1 MAKPTMTAWD
11 RCTELP
17 RIQTIPALPLIPLLA
32 ITALAACLLLVGL
45 RGDGFT
51 LFLAEMVLINAIA
64 TMGVNIGMGFA
75 GLVSIGH
82 AGFAAIGAYAC
93 TLLMVH
99 ANVPYLIALP
109 IGAVAAAV
117 AGVVIGVPALRL
129 SPLYIAMVT
138 FGFGQAVNYLVV
150 NWIELTRGPNGMT
163 VPEITLFGSALSP
176 QGIFLLVVIVFAVLF
191 WLSWNIRRTRL
202 GRALLAVRESTIA
215 AQSMGVPVAHYKT
228 VAFGISAFYGGLAG
242 GLYAAASGFINPDA
256 FTFGVSIS
264 YVTMNVVGGLG
275 TLAGPLIGAALL
287 TLLAELLRPFAEYRE
302 FITGIVLLLFLVL
315 LPGGLMGLGRRAL
328 GRLRRAAR

>member
-1 MAKPTMTAWD
+1 MS
-11 RCTELP
+11 
-17 RIQTIPALPLIPLLA
+17 IPVAGSRVTPANLHQLVAPLA
-32 ITALAACLLLVGL
+32 IAAGAGCLLLVGL

-51 LFLAEMVLINAIA
+51 LFVAELVLINAIA

-93 TLLMVH
+93 TLLMLH
-99 ANVPYLIALP
+99 WNVPYLVALLV
-109 IGAVAAAV
+109 GGAAAAL
-117 AGVVIGVPALRL
+117 AGVVIGIPALRL

-163 VPEITLFGSALSP
+163 VPEIVVLGSALSP
-176 QGIFLLVVIVFAVLF
+176 QSIFLLVVIVFAALL
-191 WLSWNIRRTRL
+191 WLSWNIRRTRM
-202 GRALLAVRESTIA
+202 GRAFMAVRESTIA
-215 AQSMGVPVAHYKT
+215 AQSAGVPVARYKT
-228 VAFGISAFYGGLAG
+228 VAFGISSLYGGLAG
-242 GLYAAASGFINPDA
+242 GLYAAVSGFINPDA

-275 TLAGPLIGAALL
+275 TLSGPLIGALLL
-287 TLLAELLRPFAEYRE
+287 TLLTEMLRPFAEYKE
-302 FITGIVLLLFLVL
+302 FLTGIVLLLFLVL
-315 LPGGLMGLGRRAL
+315 MSSGLMGLGQRLIGLLRQMGTRAPQ
-328 GRLRRAAR
+328 

>member
-1 MAKPTMTAWD
+1 
-11 RCTELP
+11 
-17 RIQTIPALPLIPLLA
+17 LLA
-32 ITALAACLLLVGL
+32 IAAAAACLLLVGL

-51 LFLAEMVLINAIA
+51 LFVAEMVLINAIA

-99 ANVPYLIALP
+99 FDLPYLLALP

-163 VPEITLFGSALSP
+163 VPETTMFGSAVSP
-176 QGIFLLVVIVFAVLF
+176 QGIFLMVVIVFAALLWV
-191 WLSWNIRRTRL
+191 SWNIRRTWM
-202 GRALLAVRESTIA
+202 GRALMAVRDSTIA
-215 AQSMGVPVAHYKT
+215 AQSMGIPVARYKT
-228 VAFGISAFYGGLAG
+228 VAFGISALYGGLAG
-242 GLYAAASGFINPDA
+242 GLYAAVSGFINPDA

-275 TLAGPLIGAALL
+275 TLSGPLIGALLL
-287 TLLAELLRPFAEYRE
+287 TLLAELLRPLAEYRE
-302 FITGIVLLLFLVL
+302 FLTGIVLLLFLVL
-315 LPGGLMGLGRRAL
+315 MPSGLMGLGRRAVGL
-328 GRLRRAAR
+328 LRQLLARATR

>member
-1 MAKPTMTAWD
+1 MSASAAAARPTF
-11 RCTELP
+11 LNLGS
-17 RIQTIPALPLIPLLA
+17 IIPPL
-32 ITALAACLLLVGL
+32 ALAAGAVCLLYVGL
-45 RGDGFT
+45 TGRGFA

-82 AGFAAIGAYAC
+82 AGFAAIGAYVC

-99 ANVPYLIALP
+99 WDIPYLIALP
-109 IGAVAAAV
+109 AGAVAAAA

-163 VPEITLFGSALSP
+163 VPEITAFGTALSP
-176 QGIFLLVVIVFAVLF
+176 QGIYLLVVIVFAVLL
-191 WLSWNIRRTRL
+191 WLSWNVRRTRM
-202 GRALLAVRESTIA
+202 GRAFLAVRSSTIA
-215 AQSMGVPVAHYKT
+215 AQSMGIPVARYKT
-228 VAFGISAFYGGLAG
+228 IAFGLSALYGGVAG
-242 GLYAAASGFINPDA
+242 GLYAAVSAFINPDA

-275 TLAGPLIGAALL
+275 TLSGPLIGAALL
-287 TLLAELLRPFAEYRE
+287 TLLTELLRPFAEYKE
-302 FITGIVLLLFLVL
+302 FLTGVILLLFLVL
-315 LPGGLMGLGRRAL
+315 MPSGLIGLGRRAIGL
-328 GRLRRAAR
+328 LRRLTARGAR

>member
-1 MAKPTMTAWD
+1 MS
-11 RCTELP
+11 
-17 RIQTIPALPLIPLLA
+17 IPAAAAPPTPAGLRPVIPLLA
-32 ITALAACLLLVGL
+32 IAAGAACLLLVGV

-82 AGFAAIGAYAC
+82 AGFAAIGAYTC

-99 ANVPYLIALP
+99 FDVPYPLALL
-109 IGAVAAAV
+109 IGAVAAAF

-163 VPEITLFGSALSP
+163 VPEITLLGSPVSP
-176 QGIFLLVVIVFAVLF
+176 QGIFLMVVLVFAALL
-191 WLSWNIRRTRL
+191 WLSWNIRRTWM
-202 GRALLAVRESTIA
+202 GRALMAVRDSTIA
-215 AQSMGVPVAHYKT
+215 AQSMGVPVAYYKT

-256 FTFGVSIS
+256 FTFAVSVN

-275 TLAGPLIGAALL
+275 TLSGPLIGALLL
-287 TLLAELLRPFAEYRE
+287 TRAGRAVAAACRVP
-302 FITGIVLLLFLVL
+302 GIPDRHRAAA
-315 LPGGLMGLGRRAL
+315 LPGAACRA
-328 GRLRRAAR
+328 G